1 MKGYKRHK
9 WDRPQS
15 KIGAVCI
22 RCGVQRLA
30 VHKRFNSYEFEY
42 LDRNGIHI
50 GLKVPDC
57 KKH

>member
-9 WDRPQS
+9 WDMPQS
-15 KIGAVCI
+15 KNSAVCT

-30 VHKRFNSYEFEY
+30 VHKRFNSYGFEY
-42 LDRNGIHI
+42 LNRNGIQI